1 MKTQMKIITTNRMKM
16 KKKNNKVK
24 TKLKTKLEN
33 KEPPAPPY
41 TYP

>member
-1 MKTQMKIITTNRMKM
+1 M